1 MKKIVISILLLCL
14 LAFLPHIIY
23 SYRDYN
29 VLLITID
36 TLRSDFLSCYNPK
49 ASPTPNIDRLA
60 KQAVLFRK
68 AFTLIPIT
76 LPAHA
81 SMLTS
86 HPPHETNLFDNGQVF
101 LHKTPLLS
109 EILSKKNFKTAAFVS
124 MGVLKSNFG
133 LKHGF
138 DVYEERFRDMDRWY
152 CVASEMN
159 AQAIPWIEKRR
170 NERFFAWIHYSDP
183 HEPYIPADAPPD
195 TEVLVNGKPAGRV
208 CMAKKERNHIEFEA
222 LPGENTIEF
231 HALNSEAEWRTFVD
245 RLSVDS
251 CTAVDLMFDEHWKS
265 RTRGAGAA
273 GRFYSGGYASIKV
286 ICKNQ
291 NPGRLSLSFE
301 GGIQQGFPTI
311 CKNYQTEVL
320 YIDQYIGKLRD
331 RLEQLGLQDR
341 TIVILTADHGES
353 LGEHDRIGHLF
364 PLTPEIT
371 QVPMMIYYPHLGRSG
386 ESDRLVNHL
395 DIAPTILDLLHIKM
409 DTQMHGQSLKR
420 LVSWSPVDWLFASRF
435 NRQRSFL
442 YTFAPGGRVNSYAVI
457 EGDVKM
463 IQTRRGEEWEWE
475 AYDLEKDS
483 TEMTNLFLFDPA
495 RTSSQPFSSL
505 RPALEAYSKEAQDAH
520 SKRKNPEL
528 NEEAKGMLRDL
539 GYVTP

>member
-1 MKKIVISILLLCL
+1 MKKIVPAVLLLGL
-14 LAFLPHIIY
+14 LAFLPHAVY

-60 KQAVLFRK
+60 KRGVAFKK

-81 SMLTS
+81 AMLTS
-86 HPPHETNLFDNGQVF
+86 HPPHETNVFDNGHFF

-109 EILSKKNFKTAAFVS
+109 EILAKKNFKTAAFVS

-138 DVYEERFRDMDRWY
+138 DTYEERFRGLGRWY
-152 CVASEMN
+152 CIASEMN
-159 AQAIPWIEKRR
+159 AQAIPWIEKHRD
-170 NERFFAWIHYSDP
+170 ERFFGWIHYSDP
-183 HEPYIPADAPPD
+183 HEPYIPPDAPPD
-195 TEVLVNGKPAGRV
+195 TEVWVNGKSAARV
-208 CMAKKERNHIEFEA
+208 CMAKKERNEIEFEA
-222 LPGENTIEF
+222 RPGENTVEF
-231 HALNSEAEWRTFVD
+231 RALNSEAESRTFVD
-245 RLSVDS
+245 RLV
-251 CTAVDLMFDEHWKS
+251 VRPHNGVELVFDEHWKD

-273 GRFYSGGYASIKV
+273 GRFYSNGYASIKV
-286 ICKNQ
+286 NYGNH
-291 NPGRLSLSFE
+291 NPGRLLLSFE
-301 GGIQQGFPTI
+301 GRIQQGFQTI
-311 CKNYQTEVL
+311 YKNYRAEVQ
-320 YIDQYIGKLRD
+320 YVDQYIGKLWD
-331 RLEQLGLQDR
+331 RLEELGLQDK

-353 LGEHDRIGHLF
+353 LGEHNRIGHLY
-364 PLTPEIT
+364 PLTREIT
-371 QVPMMIYYPHLGRSG
+371 QVPLIFYYPHLGRSG

-395 DIAPTILDLLHIKM
+395 DIGPTILDLLHIKT
-409 DTQMHGQSLKR
+409 DTKMQGQSLKR

-483 TEMTNLFLFDPA
+483 TEMTNLFLSDPA

-528 NEEAKGMLRDL
+528 SEEEKGMLRDL
-539 GYVTP
+539 GYLTP